1 MGILWFQC
9 VIQMWVQDLDKLIAI
24 LEQMEQRQRL
34 QREEA
39 CINEHVALPH
49 LGKRHDYVK
58 NCMIKFKQ
66 LPTKDGKK
74 MEITFN
80 Q

>member
-1 MGILWFQC
+1 MC
-9 VIQMWVQDLDKLIAI
+9 DSDVVQDLDRLIGIAI

-74 MEITFN
+74 MEITFD